1 MFVGVPGGG
10 GRYILSRVIDSFDE
24 ARTAIVLANCRHAMG
39 EGGRLLLV
47 EPVLPDR
54 IGAVAAPAV
63 QAELLMDLDMLVRT
77 GGCERTESE
86 YRGFLAAA
94 GLRLERIVPT
104 GTPVS
109 LIEAAPA

>member
-1 MFVGVPGGG
+1 
-10 GRYILSRVIDSFDE
+10 
-24 ARTAIVLANCRHAMG
+24 
-39 EGGRLLLV
+39 
-47 EPVLPDR
+47 
-54 IGAVAAPAV
+54 
-63 QAELLMDLDMLVRT
+63 MDLNMLVRT

-86 YRGFLAAA
+86 YRAFLAAA